1 MSEFRL
7 NVRFHLREFANY
19 GGKIP
24 QKQQK
29 YSINQKQTSE

>member
-19 GGKIP
+19 GGKKPAEAAKI
-24 QKQQK
+24 
-29 YSINQKQTSE
+29 